1 MHTGLCRVKMILS
14 KMLVFAIRKI
24 FQPTKHICSYASWN
38 TQRQEQIP
46 SIITCIDLP
55 YTWEN
60 SPSAVWFW
68 CPIQNAAN
76 LSLKYLENNISWI
89 MLIGASKISEK
100 AISQSELKTGNT
112 ILKWENF
119 CRLHFCY
126 ERTSRCKNCCWIS
139 KYSNIRTQDANFS
152 DGRAF
157 VGF

>member
-1 MHTGLCRVKMILS
+1 MHTGLCRAKIIPS
-14 KMLVFAIRKI
+14 EMLVFAIRKI

-112 ILKWENF
+112 VLKWENF
-119 CRLHFCY
+119 LICRLHFAI
-126 ERTSRCKNCCWIS
+126 ELTFIS
-139 KYSNIRTQDANFS
+139 KKCYCITFKIGLEIS
-152 DGRAF
+152 
-157 VGF
+157 